1 MSTTP
6 TDHDRRREQRRHDQP
21 SGSGPLGDSE
31 PIGGRP
37 DSAEVSRPGIDGPVD
52 RRLTMPAGRV
62 LGVVLIALAIGAL
75 FNSEAIVRA
84 GEGMQAGT
92 TRDVVLSVGR
102 PLDAVAGAI
111 GLHLP
116 RRAFD
121 MAFGQESKTAADT
134 ELESGSADILR
145 PRAERREARER
156 AAAPQWR
163 QPTPARPLELLVT
176 GDSEADLLGLRLN
189 DLDGEG
195 LLDIDT
201 VARNGTALTN
211 PGFFNWEV
219 NAEQEIASREPDAVV
234 MAIGANDGFNVEV
247 DGQLHP
253 PGTPEWETE
262 FARRVAVVMRTLTAD
277 GERPVYWVPPP
288 TARDETFDEIYESQ
302 NRAAEI
308 AARSVEG
315 ARYVDIY
322 STINDGEYSDE
333 VTIDGRRVLGRQ
345 SDGIH
350 FNREGALLPARMVLE
365 AMAED
370 YPALSEDV
378 EASEG
383 ASGDVGAG
391 TGTDSGS
398 STLGGGGE

>member
-1 MSTTP
+1 MATTP
-6 TDHDRRREQRRHDQP
+6 TDRDRRREERARHRP
-21 SGSGPLGDSE
+21 NGSGPLGDSE

-37 DSAEVSRPGIDGPVD
+37 DSEEVSRPGIDGPVD
-52 RRLTMPAGRV
+52 PRLTMPAGRV
-62 LGVVLIALAIGAL
+62 PGVVLIALVIATL
-75 FNSEAIVRA
+75 FNSEAVVRA

-92 TRDVVLSVGR
+92 TRDVVLSIGR
-102 PLDAVAGAI
+102 PLDSVAGAI

-116 RRAFD
+116 RKGLD
-121 MAFGQESKTAADT
+121 LLFGQESKTAADT

-145 PRAERREARER
+145 PKAERRQAGER
-156 AAAPQWR
+156 AAKPQWR

-176 GDSEADLLGLRLN
+176 GDSEADLVGLRLN

-201 VARNGTALTN
+201 IARNGTALTN

-219 NAEQEIASREPDAVV
+219 NAEQEIASRDPDAVV
-234 MAIGANDGFNVEV
+234 MLIGANDGFNVEV
-247 DGQLHP
+247 DGELYA

-262 FARRVAVVMRTLTAD
+262 FARRIAVVMSTLAGD

-288 TARDETFDEIYESQ
+288 TARDDTYDEIYESQ
-302 NRAAEI
+302 NRAAEV

-350 FNREGALLPARMVLE
+350 FNREGALLPARLVLE

-370 YPALSEDV
+370 YPALSEGV
-378 EASEG
+378 EASDG

-391 TGTDSGS
+391 TGSDSGS
-398 STLGGGGE
+398 STLGGNGE